1 MCHWTNGSLFS
12 CPKVINAYCFVG
24 IKICKLKK
32 SNARGFYSFQAL
44 TPLTCKKSN
53 FIITILHIQRYG
65 PPLLVWKKCNRFEKL
80 LRAKD
85 LSDSPRRHFV
95 FFNTT
100 RILGCNVVNVSQ
112 KYPFFY
118 LLARK
123 KYKKDSI
130 NTDTTRHLYW
140 KNGLILRSHN
150 YFCTNLDKKQISI
163 LPSLA
168 DLTIL

>member
-1 MCHWTNGSLFS
+1 MCHWTSGSLFS

-44 TPLTCKKSN
+44 TPLTCKKVQFYYHN
-53 FIITILHIQRYG
+53 TTHTEIPP

-85 LSDSPRRHFV
+85 LSDSQEGILS

-112 KYPFFY
+112 KHPFLFVS
-118 LLARK
+118 K
-123 KYKKDSI
+123 KKSLKKI
-130 NTDTTRHLYW
+130 L
-140 KNGLILRSHN
+140 LILTHDIYKERM
-150 YFCTNLDKKQISI
+150 
-163 LPSLA
+163 A
-168 DLTIL
+168 